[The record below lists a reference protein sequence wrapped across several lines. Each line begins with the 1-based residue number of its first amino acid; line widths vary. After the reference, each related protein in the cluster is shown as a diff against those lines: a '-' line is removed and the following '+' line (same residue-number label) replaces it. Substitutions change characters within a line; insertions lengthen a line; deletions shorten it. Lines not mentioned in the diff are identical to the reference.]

1 VRGTAPLNNHCY
13 NARSFHAQS
22 KRPDL
27 DPLKSLFTHVRSF
40 NLSAK
45 QRPFMI
51 HYHHSIENLSWEN
64 LSALFQSVGWGPR
77 TASELLAAFS
87 RSSHVILA
95 YDQNQL
101 VGCGR
106 TVDDGKY
113 YCLIV
118 DVIVAPTHQ
127 RRGIGTH
134 IVQYLKQQSKDYL
147 FCTLTAAADK
157 APFYE
162 TLGFRK
168 QQTAYILPPTQKQA
182 SDHC

>member
-1 VRGTAPLNNHCY
+1 
-13 NARSFHAQS
+13 
-22 KRPDL
+22 
-27 DPLKSLFTHVRSF
+27 
-40 NLSAK
+40 
-45 QRPFMI
+45 MI
-51 HYHHSIENLSWEN
+51 HYQHTTENLSWEN
-64 LSALFQSVGWGPR
+64 LSTLFQSVGWGPR
-77 TASELLAAFS
+77 SASELQDAFS
-87 RSSHVILA
+87 KSTHLIFA

-134 IVQYLKQQSKDYL
+134 IIDHLKQQTRDYL
-147 FCTLTAAADK
+147 FCTLTAAPDK
-157 APFYE
+157 ASFYE

-168 QQTAYILPPTQKQA
+168 QQTAYIVPRTEKQA
-182 SDHC
+182 TDHC